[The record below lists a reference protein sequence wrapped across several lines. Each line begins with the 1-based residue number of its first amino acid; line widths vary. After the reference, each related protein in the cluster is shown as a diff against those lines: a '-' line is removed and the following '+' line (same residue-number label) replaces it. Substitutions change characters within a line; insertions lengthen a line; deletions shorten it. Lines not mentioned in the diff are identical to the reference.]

1 MKSIKITEKSW
12 AKIYSKLITEHP
24 PSYIIIREKMKEK
37 LGFVFR
43 RHERWEKYINSYNGV
58 EQNRHIEEFFL
69 DFYDE
74 KKKTW
79 FLLKYGN
86 YLTETET
93 ENDLL

>member
-12 AKIYSKLITEHP
+12 AKIYSRLITEHP

-43 RHERWEKYINSYNGV
+43 RHERWEKYIDPRPGYGNERS
-58 EQNRHIEEFFL
+58 RLIEEFFL

-74 KKKTW
+74 KKRTI
-79 FLLKYGN
+79 FLLKYGEI
-86 YLTETET
+86 L
-93 ENDLL
+93 NDH

>member
-1 MKSIKITEKSW
+1 MMKSIKLSEKSW
-12 AKIYSKLITEHP
+12 AKIYNKLAKEHP
-24 PSYIIIREKMKEK
+24 PSYLLIRDRMKDK

-43 RHERWEKYINSYNGV
+43 RHEEWIRDIGGSFYQETLY
-58 EQNRHIEEFFL
+58 L

-79 FLLKYGN
+79 FLLTYGN
-86 YLTETET
+86 ELT

>member
-1 MKSIKITEKSW
+1 MKSIKITEESW
-12 AKIYSKLITEHP
+12 AKIYSQLITEHP

-43 RHERWEKYINSYNGV
+43 RHERWEKYIDPRPGYGNERSM
-58 EQNRHIEEFFL
+58 HIEEFFL

-93 ENDLL
+93 EK

>member
-1 MKSIKITEKSW
+1 
-12 AKIYSKLITEHP
+12 
-24 PSYIIIREKMKEK
+24 MKEK

-43 RHERWEKYINSYNGV
+43 RHERWEKYIDSHYGNERS
-58 EQNRHIEEFFL
+58 RHIEEFFL

-86 YLTETET
+86 FLTETKT